1 MRCLPNDWQRESG
14 QNGRVDTC
22 RTGSYGP
29 KREAGRLHEGS
40 HWGWQALVRTGCA
53 VVASSYPRPFKTAT
67 PSGGYK
73 FAIISL
79 AASPYP
85 CQRKVAATPAQ
96 KGIKKRARMK
106 KLAWA
111 WRAPFPW
118 FRRERDR
125 SLSHRTGRSRRSN
138 TLRPIVKRGVLIR
151 APLAWRAFAVSF
163 PPIGY
168 LLQRDER

>member
-1 MRCLPNDWQRESG
+1 MLARRRATHCRRPSTQRRPSKRDDAKG
-14 QNGRVDTC
+14 GKDRNGKWARAIRTFYAVCDASRMIGNARAAKNGRVDIC

-53 VVASSYPRPFKTAT
+53 IVASSYPRPFKTAT

-79 AASPYP
+79 AASPYH
-85 CQRKVAATPAQ
+85 CQRKVAAAPAQ

-106 KLAWA
+106 
-111 WRAPFPW
+111 
-118 FRRERDR
+118 
-125 SLSHRTGRSRRSN
+125 N
-138 TLRPIVKRGVLIR
+138 
-151 APLAWRAFAVSF
+151 
-163 PPIGY
+163 
-168 LLQRDER
+168 